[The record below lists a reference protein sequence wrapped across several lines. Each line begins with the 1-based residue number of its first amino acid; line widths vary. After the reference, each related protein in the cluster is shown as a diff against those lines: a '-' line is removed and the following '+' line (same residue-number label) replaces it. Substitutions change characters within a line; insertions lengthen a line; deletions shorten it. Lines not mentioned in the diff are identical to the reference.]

1 MSTIFRCNICLEDFT
16 EKRAL
21 VNHEKNSRKHRTKA
35 GESIQSHTCEPC
47 GRQFSRKYDIGKH
60 QRQGQCRPGV
70 ATAAR
75 QMVNSN
81 KRKHDADD
89 SEDSNPR
96 KRTTS
101 PARIDSLGDSDLRL
115 DTSNHDTMSPWIP
128 EQGGAEAI
136 PTSQEPSQNV
146 DESGTTTSHPLP
158 HDAAAQY
165 GAVDTNVSTVDVLAD
180 IDLDGVQENTYLPPP
195 TDIGAAGNIATS
207 APASPDHQLNPEL
220 QSESEGGQEVQILP
234 VNNSVDGIS
243 AAGAVESLTNAF
255 KRTSIDAKRRASL
268 CLSTITGY
276 SAVSRTNSSARSLFN
291 PSLKIIRLSWLSGS
305 SQRTSNGGKR
315 ASTVPS
321 EMAGTMLEPI
331 DEELAN
337 SRLES
342 WVLHPNKARQ
352 ERLWIALRKGST
364 EDVADVLTSWIGSID
379 VNRPDDY
386 GWTPLITATYHGH
399 GGIVALLL
407 GEKAIDVSYKD
418 TTGYTASMY
427 ARLRGYSKIEK
438 MFTEHKW
445 YLGERA
451 RELETKVY
459 EQDLTSR
466 RYEKRRIERGPY
478 VSAHKRLTRSL
489 RQLAE

>member
-1 MSTIFRCNICLEDFT
+1 
-16 EKRAL
+16 
-21 VNHEKNSRKHRTKA
+21 
-35 GESIQSHTCEPC
+35 
-47 GRQFSRKYDIGKH
+47 
-60 QRQGQCRPGV
+60 
-70 ATAAR
+70 
-75 QMVNSN
+75 
-81 KRKHDADD
+81 
-89 SEDSNPR
+89 
-96 KRTTS
+96 
-101 PARIDSLGDSDLRL
+101 
-115 DTSNHDTMSPWIP
+115 
-128 EQGGAEAI
+128 
-136 PTSQEPSQNV
+136 
-146 DESGTTTSHPLP
+146 
-158 HDAAAQY
+158 
-165 GAVDTNVSTVDVLAD
+165 
-180 IDLDGVQENTYLPPP
+180 
-195 TDIGAAGNIATS
+195 
-207 APASPDHQLNPEL
+207 
-220 QSESEGGQEVQILP
+220 
-234 VNNSVDGIS
+234 
-243 AAGAVESLTNAF
+243 
-255 KRTSIDAKRRASL
+255 
-268 CLSTITGY
+268 
-276 SAVSRTNSSARSLFN
+276 
-291 PSLKIIRLSWLSGS
+291 
-305 SQRTSNGGKR
+305 
-315 ASTVPS
+315 
-321 EMAGTMLEPI
+321 MAGTMLEPI

-337 SRLES
+337 SRLER